1 MEQSPAPH
9 ALKTLLPLLL
19 LAAAVLQSGCSTTG
33 SLTDSREPA
42 LREAGQANTSDAAR
56 YRATA
61 DQSESLET
69 SLRTEIDGWLGV
81 PHVYG
86 GMNRR
91 GVDCSG
97 FVFRIYSDLLGVE
110 LPRTTEQQK
119 DEGRSVMRTSLRA
132 GDLVFFKP
140 DAKTRHVGIML
151 NSTEFAHASGSRGV
165 MISEIDEPYWRTR
178 YWLARRV
185 LSETKYS
192 ASGPTRT
199 SPGEQVRMS
208 W

>member
-1 MEQSPAPH
+1 MVKTRFHMSVR
-9 ALKTLLPLLL
+9 TLLPLLVFS
-19 LAAAVLQSGCSTTG
+19 AAVLQVGCSSTR
-33 SLTDSREPA
+33 SLTSLDESGRANDIRPA
-42 LREAGQANTSDAAR
+42 PAAK
-56 YRATA
+56 
-61 DQSESLET
+61 ESKGLEV
-69 SLRTEIDGWLGV
+69 SLRSGIDDWLGV

-86 GMNRR
+86 GTTRS

-119 DEGRSVMRTSLRA
+119 DEGRSVLRTSLQA

-140 DAKTRHVGIML
+140 DPKTRHVGIML
-151 NSTEFAHASGSRGV
+151 NSREFAHASGSRGV
-165 MISEIDEPYWRTR
+165 MISEIDEPYWRSR

-185 LSETKYS
+185 LSESGLSS
-192 ASGPTRT
+192 AGIAPPESG
-199 SPGEQVRMS
+199 SPVRMS